1 MNLFDFVKAINK
13 GENILDQ
20 DNEGL
25 WNGFMIGRAFSQHA
39 DTVIIANEMN
49 IRRGLTPRMENDFYL
64 SMVRKNPKRFSK
76 WAKLEETPEFLAVK
90 EYYGYNS
97 KQTRNVM
104 PLLSEEQI
112 EEIMGKVAKGGKQQK
127 GKRS

>member
-13 GENILDQ
+13 GDNIMND
-20 DNEGL
+20 DNQHL
-25 WNGFMIGRAFSQHA
+25 WDSFMINRAFSQFG
-39 DTVIIANEMN
+39 DTAIIANEIN
-49 IRRGLTPRMENDFYL
+49 IRRGMTEKMENDFYL
-64 SMVRKNPKRFSK
+64 SMVRKNPKRFTK
-76 WAKLEETPEFLAVK
+76 WAKLEESDGFLAVK

-112 EEIMGKVAKGGKQQK
+112 EEIK
-127 GKRS
+127 GKITRGGVSKKKG